1 LGKDLKRSAFDQE
14 TVFTEIRPSEG
25 EFMVTVH
32 EIRSEEQMATAT
44 KAGLSLEAGAG
55 MLEASGAMG
64 SLVNMTS
71 TRGEVGV
78 VH

>member
-1 LGKDLKRSAFDQE
+1 
-14 TVFTEIRPSEG
+14 
-25 EFMVTVH
+25 MVTVH

-44 KAGLSLEAGAG
+44 KAGLSLEAGGG

-64 SLVNMTS
+64 SLVDMTS